1 MEGLLGEFAGLD
13 SNRTAVGK
21 LDGFLDGVHTVC
33 SKMFFSSINRAK
45 IRKKLVLANLVK
57 STVATS
63 PRSDGRFV
71 IML

>member
-45 IRKKLVLANLVK
+45 IRKK
-57 STVATS
+57 T
-63 PRSDGRFV
+63 RFGKFS
-71 IML
+71 